1 MKRIESA
8 DSMRVVVALGGN
20 ALLQRGQ
27 ALNAENQRG
36 NIRVAARELATVH
49 QSHQLVI
56 AHGNGP
62 QVGLL
67 ALMDAAYTA
76 VDPYPLDVLGAE
88 TVGMIGYMIE
98 QELGNLIPVDDRIVT
113 VLTQILVDP
122 ADPAFQRPSK
132 PVGPVYKKE
141 EAEKL
146 QQEKGWSMAPDGEYF
161 RRVVPSPLPQNIIE
175 IEAIRML
182 VDSGIVVICAGGGG
196 IPVAYDDEGKLF
208 GVEAVIDKD
217 LASGLLA
224 KGLDADMFVMLTDVP
239 NVFTD
244 YGAPSQM
251 AISAAHPDALERL
264 GFAAGSMGPKV
275 MGACRF
281 VRETGKN
288 SVIGQLSDLTAIMAG
303 TAGTMWKRSPTTNP
317 TSTSRNTNPDFQ
329 SAPGSSIWAFSFSIS

>member
-1 MKRIESA
+1 
-8 DSMRVVVALGGN
+8 MRVVVALGGN

-27 ALNAENQRG
+27 ALNAENQRE
-36 NIRVAARELATVH
+36 NIRVAAAELAEVH
-49 QSHQLVI
+49 KNHELVI

-98 QELGNLIPVDDRIVT
+98 QELGNIIPFEDHIVT

-122 ADPAFQRPSK
+122 ADPAFQNPTK
-132 PVGPVYKKE
+132 PVGPIYEKA

-146 QQEKGWSMAPDGEYF
+146 QKEKGWSMAPDGEYF
-161 RRVVPSPLPQNIIE
+161 RKVVPSPLPQRIIE
-175 IEAIRML
+175 MNAIRML

-196 IPVAYDDEGKLF
+196 IPTAYDENHKLY

-217 LASGLLA
+217 LASGLLS
-224 KGLDADMFVMLTDVP
+224 KGLDAEMFVMLTDVP
-239 NVFTD
+239 NVYVDFGTENQR
-244 YGAPSQM
+244 S
-251 AISAAHPDALERL
+251 IKAAHPDALEAM

-275 MGACRF
+275 KGACQF
-281 VRETGKN
+281 VRETGFQ
-288 SVIGQLSDLTAIMAG
+288 SAIGQLSDLTRIMEGEAG
-303 TAGTMWKRSPTTNP
+303 TL
-317 TSTSRNTNPDFQ
+317 
-329 SAPGSSIWAFSFSIS
+329 ISNDIDGIVYGD